1 MTSTANKFLHHYSVK
16 ENKKSGWISLI
27 GVLDKDVVGP
37 YTSSNKNFKGHFF
50 WVCPEVESL
59 PIYFSWQM
67 QSFVLAPCL
76 TKFIKKKKP
85 IVYMFDSDQ
94 DNMVVLYKLPWN
106 PNCKLLVD
114 LPFLKTPNVDLDCES
129 SVLSLPFF
137 FHGQVLITNPWR
149 RIRPRRQLRPR
160 MRRQRPRSL
169 KLTKHGPRR
178 LRLRRLLLFGESERR
193 IIWMIGFL
201 HLTLGSS

>member
-1 MTSTANKFLHHYSVK
+1 MVGFLSSAFSIRMLLALIPLQTK
-16 ENKKSGWISLI
+16 ISRATFSECVQRLSLCRFI
-27 GVLDKDVVGP
+27 FLGKCSPLYWLHVLL
-37 YTSSNKNFKGHFF
+37 
-50 WVCPEVESL
+50 SL
-59 PIYFSWQM
+59 Y
-67 QSFVLAPCL
+67 
-76 TKFIKKKKP
+76 KKKKP